1 MAQSTCKR
9 IWEGTLGIAMTPR
22 KKQNGEYF
30 WSFSFVR
37 AFRRTRNS
45 NWEYAQQFGQQHATA
60 LGLLMSKAFHFMQEN
75 DPAKFLE
82 SAMAEA
88 TRSAPSSE
96 EVNEATLENVNF
108 PPPNRVAA

>member
-1 MAQSTCKR
+1 MAHSTCKR
-9 IWEGTLGIAMTPR
+9 IWEGTLGIAISPR

-30 WSFSFVR
+30 WTFYFVR

-88 TRSAPSSE
+88 TRRAPPTEDAPQS
-96 EVNEATLENVNF
+96 TLESIKLA
-108 PPPNRVAA
+108 PPARAAA